1 MQPSLLYQG
10 NRPTPGPF
18 FPFGTPALEGP
29 EIQPPASR
37 PPCLTPARQAL
48 QPDLKAVSPAL
59 RLSCQEPGFSLPLSP
74 SHSLPGSHSSWGSQ
88 CVPLPLQEAS
98 LTPWSCCF
106 MSPCPWRGFSRG
118 LLFLNTRGL
127 RLLRALREV
136 RLVFGYPAQCLADR
150 GLNETPASR
159 PLAGYFP

>member
-18 FPFGTPALEGP
+18 FPFSPPALEGP
-29 EIQPPASR
+29 EIPPPASR

-106 MSPCPWRGFSRG
+106 MSPCPWRGFDSG

-127 RLLRALREV
+127 RYSVHFV
-136 RLVFGYPAQCLADR
+136 RSGWCVGTRHSAWQIED
-150 GLNETPASR
+150 
-159 PLAGYFP
+159 